1 MNDFIYQNPTK
12 IYFGKDQLKN
22 LGNEIK
28 NYGNRVLITYGGGSA
43 KRSGLFNKIKN
54 TLDEAGIEW
63 FEFGGIEPNPR
74 VETVNKAIEM
84 CREKNIEVL
93 LPLGGGSTIDATK
106 AIAAGYYYDG
116 DVWDIWTRKVKVSQ
130 SLPIIPI
137 LTISAT
143 GSEMNPGSVLSKPDT
158 NEKIGLVI
166 PSNLPKASFLNPEN
180 TFTVNAFQTA
190 AGAADTISHLLEQYL
205 THEHIEMMD
214 EITEGILRTV
224 IKFSPIA
231 LKEPENYEAR
241 ANLMWAS
248 TWALNGFL
256 LVGKRTAW
264 SCHDMEHEL
273 SAFYDITHG
282 LGLAILTP
290 RWMEYV
296 LDSENAFRFK
306 RLAIKVF
313 NVVDNGDDIEI
324 AKKGIEKL
332 LNFFKVD
339 LKLAST
345 LTDINIDDKHFKE
358 MALKACKNSQINGL
372 KVLHANDV
380 ESIYRMCL

>member
-28 NYGNRVLITYGGGSA
+28 SHGNRVLITYGGGSA
-43 KRSGLFNKIKN
+43 KRSGLFDKIKN
-54 TLDEAGIEW
+54 TLDEAGIKW

-116 DVWDIWTRKVKVSQ
+116 DVWDIWSRKVKVSQ

-313 NVVDNGDDIEI
+313 NVEDNGNDIEI

-332 LNFFKVD
+332 LNFFKVE

-345 LTDINIDDKHFKE
+345 LSDINIDDKHFKE

-372 KVLHANDV
+372 KVLYANDV